1 MELGAT
7 VCVPNGPPKCEVC
20 PAAGSCLGRLR
31 GTAPVLPVKAA
42 KKARRVEERTVL
54 VLLRRGRA
62 ALRRRPGRGLL
73 AGLWEFPNVDGALDE
88 DAAGAA
94 AAAWGLTVKAW
105 RNKLTAKHIFT
116 HVEWHMTGYTLE
128 VEGDGP
134 TDFFWADAAGLRERA
149 VPSAFARYYA
159 EAMTELEDVWNE
171 SN

>member
-1 MELGAT
+1 M
-7 VCVPNGPPKCEVC
+7 
-20 PAAGSCLGRLR
+20 
-31 GTAPVLPVKAA
+31 
-42 KKARRVEERTVL
+42 
-54 VLLRRGRA
+54 
-62 ALRRRPGRGLL
+62 
-73 AGLWEFPNVDGALDE
+73 AGLCEFPNVDGALDE
-88 DAAGAA
+88 DAAAAA

-134 TDFFWADAAGLRERA
+134 ADFFWADAEALRERA